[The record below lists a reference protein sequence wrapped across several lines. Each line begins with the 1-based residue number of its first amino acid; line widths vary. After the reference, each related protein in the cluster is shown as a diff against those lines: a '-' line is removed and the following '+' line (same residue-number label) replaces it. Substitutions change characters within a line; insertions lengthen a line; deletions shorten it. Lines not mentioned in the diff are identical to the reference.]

1 MTSGAIHIC
10 MSTALT
16 KYAVG
21 WYSVPAGVGNALERF
36 KPRAPY
42 EADGD
47 VMKKSVKEVMRII
60 KRICY

>member
-1 MTSGAIHIC
+1 

-47 VMKKSVKEVMRII
+47 VMKKSVKEVMRMI